1 MTRTGI
7 VAGLGALAMVAVL
20 IYGFVEGDFAGEGR
34 RLLAMPWGKVS
45 LVDLYVGFVLFACWI
60 LFRDGITLP
69 SVVWIA
75 AVMIL
80 GSLAIC
86 LYVLAA
92 LRSSRKDWGLF
103 FLGRHAKEAS
113 GR

>member
-1 MTRTGI
+1 MTQTRI

-20 IYGFVEGDFAGEGR
+20 VYGFVEGDFTGEGG

-45 LVDLYVGFVLFACWI
+45 LVDLYVGFVLFSCWI
-60 LFRDGITLP
+60 LFRDGITLF

-92 LRSSRKDWGLF
+92 LRSSGKDWGLF
-103 FLGRHAKEAS
+103 FLGRHAKES
-113 GR
+113 FGR

>member
-1 MTRTGI
+1 MTVGKI

-20 IYGFVEGDFAGEGR
+20 VYGFVVGDFTGEGS
-34 RLLAMPWGKVS
+34 RLLAMPWGRVS
-45 LVDLYVGFVLFACWI
+45 LVDLYVGFVLFSCWI
-60 LFRDGITLP
+60 LFRDGLTP
-69 SVVWIA
+69 RSAVWIA

-92 LRSSRKDWGLF
+92 LRSSRKDWHAF
-103 FLGRHAKEAS
+103 FFGRHAKEAS
-113 GR
+113 GG